1 MSDAK
6 LSSTRAELLR
16 RGTRCGN
23 ELQLISMHAPCAVR
37 ATAGSTVNAGD
48 TVAGCVF
55 ELPTRELKG
64 DG

>member
-37 ATAGSTVNAGD
+37 ATAGSTRRQRTLPT
-48 TVAGCVF
+48 TVA
-55 ELPTRELKG
+55 
-64 DG
+64 DGFVGADS